1 MPYKIIKNRNQN
13 TYRVVNKETGV
24 VRAKATTKENAV
36 KQVRLLNFIDHH
48 KY

>member
-13 TYRVVNKETGV
+13 NMVNKETGV